1 MKKNPADMQFFDHLE
16 ELRWRVIKSAI
27 AIVIFAIPC
36 GIYWKE
42 ILDIVMIYPLRYI
55 EPKPKLIFTAPAE
68 IVMLSFQI
76 AVAGGLIAAA
86 PVVFFQLWRF
96 VSPGLYKNERRMI
109 LPVVIF
115 STFFFLLGILFCYF
129 TFPILMK
136 FLVTYAG
143 NRIDPLFKVNDYFGF
158 LLKLSLSFG
167 IVFELPVVSFVLARV
182 GVLTAGFLIK
192 QFRYAI
198 IIIFVVAAILTP
210 PDVVSQCILAAPLLI
225 LYGLSILVAA
235 VVTRGNK
242 KREAMS
248 A

>member
-1 MKKNPADMQFFDHLE
+1 VKKNPADMQFFDHLE

-27 AIVIFAIPC
+27 AIALFAIPC

-42 ILDIVMIYPLRYI
+42 ILDIVMIYPLREI

-76 AVAGGLIAAA
+76 AISGGLIAAA

-109 LPVVIF
+109 LPVVVF
-115 STFFFLLGILFCYF
+115 STLFFLLGILFCYF
-129 TFPILMK
+129 TFPLLMK

-143 NRIDPLFKVNDYFGF
+143 NRIDPMFKINDYFGF

-192 QFRYAI
+192 HFRYAV
-198 IIIFVVAAILTP
+198 IIIFIVAAILTP
-210 PDVVSQCILAAPLLI
+210 PDVVSQCILAAPLLL

-242 KREAMS
+242 KREATT